1 MTKSYYLIQD
11 SFRQLIRTK
20 GIFLTFILS
29 SLVSIIGFFCYF
41 LFLFFN
47 HIHLGMVADLEKE
60 TDFIAVQMGMAPV
73 MAMLVFKIGALI
85 LSLLI
90 FLLLILYIK
99 KASSSF
105 YFLNKSKSKSDI
117 Y

>member
-1 MTKSYYLIQD
+1 MA
-11 SFRQLIRTK
+11 
-20 GIFLTFILS
+20 FLLLHNYTDFI
-29 SLVSIIGFFCYF
+29 FFCYF